1 MTAASLC
8 LLITTIFARSYFMYS
23 VILWGGLGINCAFI
37 LYDTQLIAERKRRG
51 DSDYVWHTV
60 ILFLDFVNVFRYILL
75 ILKDRSDNNRRRRR
89 D

>member
-1 MTAASLC
+1 MTSALFC
-8 LLITTIFARSYFMYS
+8 LLITSFFARSQFMHS

-37 LYDTQLIAERKRRG
+37 LYDTQLIAERKRHG

-60 ILFLDFVNVFRYILL
+60 ILFLDFVNIFRYILL
-75 ILKDRSDNNRRRRR
+75 ILKDRSDNDRRRRR